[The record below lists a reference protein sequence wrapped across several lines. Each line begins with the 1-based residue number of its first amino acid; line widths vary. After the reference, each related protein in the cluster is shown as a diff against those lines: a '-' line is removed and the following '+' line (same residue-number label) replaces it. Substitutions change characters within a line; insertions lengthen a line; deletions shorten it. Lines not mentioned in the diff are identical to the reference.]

1 MSETPLFERLGG
13 KPAVEAAVDKFY
25 DRVLED
31 DRIKHFFDGIDMSK
45 QRGHQKAFLT
55 HAFGGSSNY
64 DGRSMR
70 EAHRRLV
77 EKLGMTDKHF
87 DAVIDDLGA
96 ALRDLGVAEDLVQ
109 EVAAI
114 AESVRGDVL
123 NRSAV

>member
-1 MSETPLFERLGG
+1 MSETSLFERIGG

-25 DRVLED
+25 DRVLAD
-31 DRIKHFFDGIDMSK
+31 DRINHFFAGIDMNK

-55 HAFGGSSNY
+55 YAFGGNSNY

-77 EKLGMTDKHF
+77 EQLGMTDEHF

-96 ALRDLGVAEDLVQ
+96 TLRELGVAEDLVG

-114 AESVRGDVL
+114 AESVRGEVL
-123 NRSAV
+123 NRSAA